1 MTADMDLL
9 DKKLASLTEQ
19 IFVEIG
25 APAELAG
32 DERLRAAA
40 VSRIENLLC
49 GFIAHEMHE
58 ALTAQDED
66 CSVDI
71 IFGRQDAEYVFDDLT
86 PQVPVTK

>member
-40 VSRIENLLC
+40 VSRIE
-49 GFIAHEMHE
+49 
-58 ALTAQDED
+58 T
-66 CSVDI
+66 CSAVSSPMKCM
-71 IFGRQDAEYVFDDLT
+71 RR
-86 PQVPVTK
+86 